1 MGTQQS
7 SRSQARL
14 KQASE
19 KQTNTELDFIFK
31 RPIFWRPSYIAQS
44 AWLEHIPFAFWLIDT
59 LQPQGKFMNMPVFT
73 GFVV

>member
-31 RPIFWRPSYIAQS
+31 RPIFGAR
-44 AWLEHIPFAFWLIDT
+44 LT
-59 LQPQGKFMNMPVFT
+59 LRNPPG
-73 GFVV
+73 

>member
-44 AWLEHIPFAFWLIDT
+44 AWLEHIPCNLVRLLNWAPITAAPIFLSAR
-59 LQPQGKFMNMPVFT
+59 P
-73 GFVV
+73 

>member
-7 SRSQARL
+7 SRSQAPR

-19 KQTNTELDFIFK
+19 KQTNTGLDFIFK

-44 AWLEHIPFAFWLIDT
+44 AWLEHIPFAFWLRQ
-59 LQPQGKFMNMPVFT
+59 LLFFFLSGCYEA
-73 GFVV
+73 GS